1 MSFINKKQNKKAN
14 PWGQRHPYHAHTG
27 TVQAKYEQDR
37 ARTSL
42 YHARTGPARACSV
55 GVEVTIKVNGRND
68 DQWKW

>member
-1 MSFINKKQNKKAN
+1 MSFINKKQKQNKKAN
-14 PWGQRHPYHAHTG
+14 PYHAHTG
-27 TVQAKYEQDR
+27 PVQAKYEHAR

-42 YHARTGPARACSV
+42 YHARTGSARACSM